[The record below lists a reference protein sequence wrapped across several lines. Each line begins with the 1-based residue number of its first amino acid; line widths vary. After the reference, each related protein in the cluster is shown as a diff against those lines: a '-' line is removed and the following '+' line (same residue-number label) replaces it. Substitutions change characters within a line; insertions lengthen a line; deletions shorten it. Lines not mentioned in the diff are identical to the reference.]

1 MHEELDDTVCQGHQN
16 DSAKMLW
23 HRRQCL
29 ASLDI
34 CAAVR
39 YLIGLLSITSVTV
52 AA

>member
-1 MHEELDDTVCQGHQN
+1 MHEELDDTVCQCHQN

-34 CAAVR
+34 CAAVKPHHNK
-39 YLIGLLSITSVTV
+39 
-52 AA
+52 